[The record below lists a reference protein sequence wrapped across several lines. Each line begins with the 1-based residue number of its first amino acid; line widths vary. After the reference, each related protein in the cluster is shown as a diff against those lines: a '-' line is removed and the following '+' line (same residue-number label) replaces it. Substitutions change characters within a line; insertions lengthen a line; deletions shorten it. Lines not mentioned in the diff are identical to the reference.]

1 MAYTGSSW
9 TLVGAKGF
17 SEGQADFTRIAIGSD
32 NAPVVAYR
40 DSANG
45 NKITVQKWNSGTSS
59 WSPVGNKGFSSG
71 SPADLCLALYA
82 NNFPIVAYIDSS
94 DNKPKAMKFSGSPT
108 WEVIGTGGINDAGV
122 ASISLAM
129 DSTDHSVVAY
139 VDLAHK
145 ISVKRWDGTHW
156 VFIGSPA
163 FSPVTTDT
171 VDLALNSLNQ
181 PLVAFISNDNRKA
194 MVMQWDGNSWVTLGE
209 GGISEGEAELIH
221 IALTKTD
228 KPIIAFKDLSHEGKL
243 TVMIYE

>member
-1 MAYTGSSW
+1 MKSIVHSSLFLILSLVILSCAVDNTIDQGTVPEWKILGS
-9 TLVGAKGF
+9 A
-17 SEGQADFTRIAIGSD
+17 GQG
-32 NAPVVAYR
+32 
-40 DSANG
+40 
-45 NKITVQKWNSGTSS
+45 
-59 WSPVGNKGFSSG
+59 
-71 SPADLCLALYA
+71 
-82 NNFPIVAYIDSS
+82 
-94 DNKPKAMKFSGSPT
+94 
-108 WEVIGTGGINDAGV
+108 
-122 ASISLAM
+122 ASIGNYLDLAV
-129 DSTDHSVVAY
+129 DLNDYPVVAY

-145 ISVKRWDGTHW
+145 ISVKRWDGTQW

-209 GGISEGEAELIH
+209 GGISKGTAKLIH
-221 IALTKTD
+221 IALKTD